1 MLHIWRGWELV
12 NQASEGLLT
21 DSIIQ
26 EVDVYLKIPLLEVAS
41 AAKTEIKCFDLIDI
55 SVGILGSVKP

>member
-1 MLHIWRGWELV
+1 MSHIWRRWELA

-21 DSIIQ
+21 ARIIQ

-41 AAKTEIKCFDLIDI
+41 AARTEMF
-55 SVGILGSVKP
+55 